1 MNYLLLEYRF
11 DSNINT
17 STALTEVY
25 NNIWLI
31 SVVLS
36 CGFEA
41 NRGAIKGTCAKMCA
55 LNTEIDPVPYFI
67 GL

>member
-1 MNYLLLEYRF
+1 MKYLLLEYRI
-11 DSNINT
+11 DGNIKT
-17 STALTEVY
+17 STPLTEVY

-41 NRGAIKGTCAKMCA
+41 NYGAIKGTREKMCA
-55 LNTEIDPVPYFI
+55 LNTEIDPVPNFI